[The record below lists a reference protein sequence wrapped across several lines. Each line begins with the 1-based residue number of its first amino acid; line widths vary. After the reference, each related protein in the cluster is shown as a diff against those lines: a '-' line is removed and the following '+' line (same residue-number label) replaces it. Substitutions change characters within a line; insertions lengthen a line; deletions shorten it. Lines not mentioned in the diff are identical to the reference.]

1 MFRKI
6 LPVIILI
13 ALLLVTAGC
22 GNEETVVVEE
32 DLIRVE
38 VTNSTEDI
46 IISWAAFFGPGL
58 DEWGT
63 EMLEDNVIEPGNTF
77 VFEMPEGEYDLA
89 LFTYEYYIVH
99 NEWAISESIEI
110 EVGGDGKV
118 PVAFVNQSEHDVIQ
132 LFMSPTDSDDWGND
146 WTGDQGGITA
156 ETGGWIFFVEPGNYD
171 IMIIQTGVDEPVV
184 SFDNVIDERRTIFI
198 D

>member
-1 MFRKI
+1 MIRKI

-22 GNEETVVVEE
+22 GNDEVAVVDE
-32 DLIRVE
+32 DIIKIE

-63 EMLEDNVIEPGNTF
+63 ELLQDHVIEPGATF
-77 VFEMPEGEYDLA
+77 TFEMPAGEYDLA

-99 NEWAISESIEI
+99 NEWAISDSIKIEI
-110 EVGGDGKV
+110 GGNGKV
-118 PVAFVNQSEHDVIQ
+118 PVAFVNQSNHDVIQ
-132 LFMSPTDSDDWGND
+132 LYISPTDSDDWGND
-146 WTGDQGGITA
+146 WTTDQSGIIA
-156 ETGGWIFFVEPGNYD
+156 ETGGWIFFIEPGSYD
-171 IMIIQTGVDEPVV
+171 IMIVKAGVDEPVV
-184 SFDNVIDERRTIFI
+184 SFDNVIDERHTIFI
-198 D
+198 N